1 MRGLLG
7 SYSENFAIALGLWPM
22 MSFLLTLPILAYLY
36 HRDGRFRVSSAAVA
50 YASVLYALGLAC
62 FTLYPLPSGEAGPGI
77 TYGVPPQLVP
87 FMAVA
92 DVAKDGLPALF
103 QIVAN
108 VVLFVPLG
116 FIAGRLLRLRLVPTV
131 LLGLGASLLVE
142 TAQLTGLFGIYS
154 FAYRTFDVDDLMT
167 NTTGALIGYGL
178 SALAGRVLPAASEGT
193 PVRTER
199 PGLVRRAVALWID
212 TTIMGAAV
220 MLAIVGVDLV
230 LALTGGH
237 EAAIARDQTAY
248 HWLEAGSVVLLVG
261 LFALVEVVVPWRRG
275 GSTPGGAFVRMTF
288 ETRPRTGWRRVIFY
302 AARTAALGLLLA
314 FPLIAVPV
322 LLIFYAICR
331 QMPYDLLPAQ
341 PAPPTS
347 PAASVATP

>member
-22 MSFLLTLPILAYLY
+22 MSFFLTLPILAYLY
-36 HRDGRFRVSSAAVA
+36 HRDGRFRLASAAVA

-62 FTLYPLPSGEAGPGI
+62 FTLYPLPAGETGPGI

-131 LLGLGASLLVE
+131 LFGFAVSLLVE
-142 TAQLTGLFGIYS
+142 TAQLTGLFGIYP

-167 NTTGALIGYGL
+167 NTSGAVIGYGL
-178 SALAGRVLPAASEGT
+178 SVLAGRMLPAAPEGA
-193 PVRTER
+193 PVRTEH
-199 PGLVRRAVALWID
+199 PGFVRRAVAFWID
-212 TTIMGAAV
+212 MTIVGAAV

-237 EAAIARDQTAY
+237 EAAIARNQTVY
-248 HWLEAGSVVLLVG
+248 HWIETGSVVLLIA
-261 LFALVEVVVPWRRG
+261 LFALMEVVVPWRHG

-288 ETRPRTGWRRVIFY
+288 ETRHRTGWRRVLFY
-302 AARTAALGLLLA
+302 AVRIATLVLLFA

-322 LLIFYAICR
+322 LLIFYAIAR
-331 QMPYDLLPAQ
+331 QMPYDLLPVQ
-341 PAPPTS
+341 PAS
-347 PAASVATP
+347 PVTPATVS